1 MNFINALGTKESPIF
16 SKEKLNVSN
25 PEELS
30 LKQHLTSF
38 FNGMTEMVQVSI
50 NYGIESIF
58 M

>member
-1 MNFINALGTKESPIF
+1 MNFVSSMGTKESPIIN
-16 SKEKLNVSN
+16 KEKQDFKQN
-25 PEELS
+25 ELS

-38 FNGMTEMVQVSI
+38 LSGMTEMVQVSI